1 MSGVL
6 GKLKEIL
13 SITERVKP
21 PEGNDR
27 MCNNCMYW
35 LPPAMLT
42 PAITKGQ
49 RALDWARQ
57 GGYGHCRVPR
67 PGDQPADEKEAQ
79 RFTLG
84 KARCKLWAWKR
95 P

>member
-1 MSGVL
+1 MSGML
-6 GKLKEIL
+6 GKLKELL
-13 SITERVKP
+13 SISERTKP

-27 MCNNCMYW
+27 MCSNCMYW
-35 LPPAMLT
+35 LPPSMLT
-42 PAITKGQ
+42 EAMTKGK

-57 GGYGHCRVPR
+57 GGYGHCRAPR
-67 PGDQPADEKEAQ
+67 PIDNSADEKEAQ

-84 KARCKLWAWKR
+84 KARCSLWSWKR